1 MSWITSTIT
10 IVIVAFALFF
20 ALSEWVA
27 ARRRSDG
34 GDDDSAATG

>member
-1 MSWITSTIT
+1 MSWITSTII
-10 IVIVAFALFF
+10 IVICAFALSF
-20 ALSEWVA
+20 ALTEWVA